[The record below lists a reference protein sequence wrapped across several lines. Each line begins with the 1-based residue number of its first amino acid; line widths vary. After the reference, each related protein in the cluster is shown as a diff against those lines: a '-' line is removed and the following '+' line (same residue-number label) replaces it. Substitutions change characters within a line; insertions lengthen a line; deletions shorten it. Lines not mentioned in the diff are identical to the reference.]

1 MVKAERNISHLTF
14 VITSQC
20 SNGVKKYIRIWG

>member
-20 SNGVKKYIRIWG
+20 SNGVKK